1 MKRACL
7 LCTIVLLALYGLVS
21 AEESDWRLTPRP
33 PALSEAN
40 QDLIGRTVCGE
51 DGFELDEGVLRC
63 NLCPDFTGNPGSREG
78 LEIGSVIQGRFS
90 GRGPE
95 VGTEWLLDTD
105 GCESHNESFGGVI
118 LLGPIPTESSDRAG
132 TGIPSVA
139 TTDRLSDK
147 PIRLIFYKAGFRVN
161 DCLVF
166 VGEKGRNLLVCN
178 EADMAQGEV
187 IGHISLMEISRRGI
201 NRWRLLRWY
210 DNSGSDMQ
218 EVVSVVP
225 TEMRAQTAKS
235 GATLLQI
242 RMSILEVTRERYD
255 QAPEPQGKIITLE
268 FQRTGQRFYPTRQTQ
283 ASLGEIG
290 VLTRKMLDEER

>member
-1 MKRACL
+1 L
-7 LCTIVLLALYGLVS
+7 TLSGLGT
-21 AEESDWRLTPRP
+21 ADENDWRLTPP
-33 PALSEAN
+33 PSAISQVD

-51 DGFELDEGVLRC
+51 DGFEVEEGVLRC
-63 NLCPDFTGNPGSREG
+63 NLCPEFTGNPGSREG

-90 GRGPE
+90 GRHPG

-118 LLGPIPTESSDRAG
+118 LMGPIPVESTEEASKHSTAAATSDQPGEVPA
-132 TGIPSVA
+132 
-139 TTDRLSDK
+139 K
-147 PIRLIFYKAGFRVN
+147 LIFYQAGYRVN

-166 VGEKGRNLLVCN
+166 AAVQSRNLLVCN

-187 IGHISLMEISRRGI
+187 IGHISLMEITRRGI

-225 TEMRAQTAKS
+225 SDMRAQATKS
-235 GATLLQI
+235 GTQLLQI
-242 RMSILEVTRERYD
+242 RLSMLDTTRERYE
-255 QAPEPQGKIITLE
+255 QPPEPKGKTITLE

-283 ASLGEIG
+283 VLLAEIG
-290 VLTRKMLDEER
+290 GLTRKMLDEER